1 MTGSE
6 SDGVTVTRVLFLSL
20 GSYLLGSEFGASI
33 GWGIWFITM
42 AIN

>member
-1 MTGSE
+1 MKDE
-6 SDGVTVTRVLFLSL
+6 QDGVTVTRVLFLSI
-20 GSYLLGSEFGASI
+20 GSYLIGSEYSAAL

>member
-1 MTGSE
+1 MKEEGDNITFF
-6 SDGVTVTRVLFLSL
+6 RMLFLSV
-20 GSYLLGSEFGASI
+20 GSYLIGSEYSAAL

>member
-1 MTGSE
+1 MKEE
-6 SDGVTVTRVLFLSL
+6 SDGTTISRILLLSI
-20 GSYLLGSEFGASI
+20 GSYMLGSEYGTAL

>member
-1 MTGSE
+1 MKEESE
-6 SDGVTVTRVLFLSL
+6 SLTVTRVLFLSI
-20 GSYLLGSEFGASI
+20 GSYMIGSEYSAAL

>member
-1 MTGSE
+1 MKEE
-6 SDGVTVTRVLFLSL
+6 SDSLTITRVFFLSI
-20 GSYLLGSEFGASI
+20 GSYLIGSEYSAAL

>member
-1 MTGSE
+1 MKEDEGI
-6 SDGVTVTRVLFLSL
+6 TVTRVLFLSI
-20 GSYLLGSEFGASI
+20 GSYLIGSEYSAAL

>member
-1 MTGSE
+1 MIEE
-6 SDGVTVTRVLFLSL
+6 SDNITLARAFLLSV
-20 GSYLLGSEFGASI
+20 GSYLIGSEYGTAL

>member
-1 MTGSE
+1 MKDEESNITFFRVVFLSIGGYMIGSE
-6 SDGVTVTRVLFLSL
+6 YSAAL
-20 GSYLLGSEFGASI
+20 